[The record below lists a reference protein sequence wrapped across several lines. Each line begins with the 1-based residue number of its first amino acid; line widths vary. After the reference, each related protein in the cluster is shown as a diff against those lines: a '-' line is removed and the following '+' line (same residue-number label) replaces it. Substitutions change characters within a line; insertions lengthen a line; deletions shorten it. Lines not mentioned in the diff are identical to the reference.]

1 MVAMAEERVQR
12 RLAAILAADV
22 VGYSRLMSRDEAG
35 TRARFNSHLNEL
47 IEPAIENRGGRIVKT
62 TGDALLVEF
71 TSVLDAVECAVEIQ
85 KDMTERNANEPDDRR
100 MEFRIGVN
108 LGDVI
113 IEGDDIHGDGVNVA
127 ARLEALADPGGI
139 CISGDVHRQCRGKI
153 DVEFDDLGEREV
165 KNIIEPV
172 HAYRIKLDTVQ
183 QRGVEAEPSGAA
195 GRTLPDRPSIAVLP
209 FANMSSD
216 PDQEYFSDGIT
227 EDIITGL
234 SRNRTFFV
242 ISRSTTFALK
252 GIAGSV
258 AQVAKDLAVRYVLEG
273 SVRKA
278 GTQVR
283 ITAQLID
290 ATTDHHVW
298 ADRYDRD
305 LEDIFAVQ
313 DEITQ
318 KIIGSIAPGILTA
331 EIQRAQRKDATQ
343 LDAWDCMMRAH
354 WHIRRFT
361 KEDNADA
368 RKLLGQALEF
378 DPSNAPALADL
389 AFANHFDAV
398 FGWTDSP
405 ERSHAQLGEAARKAV
420 GADDHDAFAHTALA
434 IFELFSN
441 RHDDAVRRL
450 QRAIDLNPNLA
461 FARGY
466 LGATYAFAG
475 ERDDAMP
482 NLEEAIRLSPR
493 DPLMVIWHISM
504 AWAELSAERYDEAV
518 EYAHQAIEVN
528 PEFTDNYAVLAAACG
543 QLDRSPETG
552 AALDELRRRM
562 PDLTASDNRLQR
574 PFRRPTDRNRFI
586 GGLRKAGLPE

>member
-1 MVAMAEERVQR
+1 MAEAKRK
-12 RLAAILAADV
+12 LAAILAADV
-22 VGYSRLMSRDEAG
+22 AGYSRLMGTDEEATIAALDARRQIFRERIAVRNGRVVDTAG
-35 TRARFNSHLNEL
+35 
-47 IEPAIENRGGRIVKT
+47 
-62 TGDALLVEF
+62 D
-71 TSVLDAVECAVEIQ
+71 SVLAEFASVVEAVRCAAEVQEALAEI
-85 KDMTERNANEPDDRR
+85 NAEIAEDRR
-100 MEFRIGVN
+100 MRFRIGVN

-113 IEGDDIHGDGVNVA
+113 EKDDGTIYGDGVNVA
-127 ARLEALADPGGI
+127 ARIEGLAEPGGV
-139 CISGDVHRQCRGKI
+139 CVSESAYMQVEGKTDFGFADI
-153 DVEFDDLGEREV
+153 GEHEV
-165 KNIIEPV
+165 KNIARLV
-172 HAYRIKLDTVQ
+172 RAYRIERDTAQ
-183 QRGVEAEPSGAA
+183 QSVAAAAPSGASDA
-195 GRTLPDRPSIAVLP
+195 KSPDRPSIAVLP
-209 FANMSSD
+209 FANMSGD

-252 GIAGSV
+252 GSAVNV

-278 GTQVR
+278 GNRVR

-290 ATTDHHVW
+290 GATDHHVW

-318 KIIGSIAPGILTA
+318 NIVGSIAPGILTA

-343 LDAWDCMMRAH
+343 LDAWDCIMRAH
-354 WHIRRFT
+354 WHIRRFN
-361 KEDNADA
+361 KEDNTNA

-378 DPSNAPALADL
+378 DPDNATALADL

-405 ERSHAQLGEAARKAV
+405 ERSHVQLGEAARKAV

-466 LGATYAFAG
+466 LGVTYAFAG
-475 ERDDAMP
+475 ERDHAMS

-493 DPLMVIWHISM
+493 DPLMVIWHICM

-518 EYAHQAIEVN
+518 EYAHHAIESN

-543 QLDRSPETG
+543 QLNRSPEAG

-562 PDLTASDNRLQR
+562 PDLTASDNRLRR
-574 PFRRPTDRNRFI
+574 PFRRSTDRNRFI
-586 GGLRKAGLPE
+586 DGLRKAGLPE

>member
-1 MVAMAEERVQR
+1 MAEERVQR

-22 VGYSRLMSRDEAG
+22 VGYSRLMGEDEAG
-35 TRARFNSHLNEL
+35 TRARFNAHLNEL
-47 IEPAIENRGGRIVKT
+47 IEPAIERGRGRIVKT

-71 TSVLDAVECAVEIQ
+71 ASVVDAVQCAVGIQ
-85 KDMTERNANEPDDRR
+85 NGMVDRNADEPDDRR
-100 MEFRIGVN
+100 IVFRIGAN

-127 ARLEALADPGGI
+127 ARLEGLCEPGEVYLSASVFDQV
-139 CISGDVHRQCRGKI
+139 SGKMDAVF
-153 DVEFDDLGEREV
+153 EDLGEQTV
-165 KNIIEPV
+165 KNITRPV
-172 HAYRIKLDTVQ
+172 RVYRVNEKSASGTTKSDPT
-183 QRGVEAEPSGAA
+183 EALS
-195 GRTLPDRPSIAVLP
+195 LPDKPSIAVLP
-209 FANMSSD
+209 FENMSGD
-216 PDQEYFSDGIT
+216 PEQEYFSDGIT

-278 GTQVR
+278 GTRVR

-290 ATTDHHVW
+290 ATTDRHVW

-305 LEDIFAVQ
+305 LDDIFAVQ
-313 DEITQ
+313 DEITRN
-318 KIIGSIAPGILTA
+318 IIGSIAPGILTA

-343 LDAWDCMMRAH
+343 LNAWDCMMRAH

-361 KEDNADA
+361 KEDNAKA
-368 RKLLGQALEF
+368 RKLLSQALEF
-378 DPSNAPALADL
+378 DPNNAPALADL

-405 ERSHAQLGEAARKAV
+405 ELSHAQLGEAARKAI
-420 GADDHDAFAHTALA
+420 GADDHDAFSHTALA
-434 IFELFSN
+434 IFELFAN

-450 QRAIDLNPNLA
+450 QKAIDLNPNLA

-482 NLEEAIRLSPR
+482 NLEEAILLSPR
-493 DPLMVIWHISM
+493 DPLMVIWYICM
-504 AWAELSAERYDEAV
+504 AWAELSADHYNEAV
-518 EYAHQAIEVN
+518 EFAHQAIEVN

-543 QLDRSPETG
+543 QLDRSPEAG

-562 PDLTASDNRLQR
+562 PDLTASDNRLRR
-574 PFRRPTDRNRFI
+574 PFSRPIDRNRFI
-586 GGLRKAGLPE
+586 DGLRKAGLPG

>member
-1 MVAMAEERVQR
+1 MVEERVQR

-22 VGYSRLMSRDEAG
+22 VGYSRLIETDEEG
-35 TRARFNSHLNEL
+35 TRAHLRNVHSEL
-47 IEPAIENRGGRIVKT
+47 IAPQIAADGGRIVKT
-62 TGDALLVEF
+62 TGDGILAEF
-71 TSVLDAVECAVEIQ
+71 PSAVDAV
-85 KDMTERNANEPDDRR
+85 RNALAIQSAMADHNAELPEHQRLV
-100 MEFRIGVN
+100 FRLGINV
-108 LGDVI
+108 GDVI
-113 IEGDDIHGDGVNVA
+113 IEGEDIHGDGVNIA
-127 ARLEALADPGGI
+127 ARLEEICQPGEVYV
-139 CISGDVHRQCRGKI
+139 SGTVYDQAAGKL
-153 DVEFDDLGEREV
+153 VASFDDLGEQTV
-165 KNIIEPV
+165 KNIAKPV
-172 HAYRIKLDTVQ
+172 RTYRVRVGL
-183 QRGVEAEPSGAA
+183 EAEARQEPIAA
-195 GRTLPDRPSIAVLP
+195 DTLPPRSDKPSIAVLP
-209 FANMSSD
+209 FENMSGD
-216 PDQEYFSDGIT
+216 PEQEYFSDGIT

-278 GTQVR
+278 GTRVR

-290 ATTDHHVW
+290 ATTDRHVW

-305 LEDIFAVQ
+305 LDDIFAVQ
-313 DEITQ
+313 DEITRN
-318 KIIGSIAPGILTA
+318 IIGSIAPGILTA

-343 LDAWDCMMRAH
+343 LNAWDCMMRAH

-361 KEDNADA
+361 KEDNAKA
-368 RKLLGQALEF
+368 RKLLSQALEF
-378 DPSNAPALADL
+378 DPNNAPALADL

-420 GADDHDAFAHTALA
+420 GADDHDAFSHTALA
-434 IFELFSN
+434 IFELFAN

-450 QRAIDLNPNLA
+450 QKAIDLNPNLA

-466 LGATYAFAG
+466 LGTTYAFAG
-475 ERDDAMP
+475 ERDEAMP
-482 NLEEAIRLSPR
+482 NLEEAILLSPR
-493 DPLMVIWHISM
+493 DPLMVIWYICM
-504 AWAELSAERYDEAV
+504 AWAELSADHYNEAV

-543 QLDRSPETG
+543 QLDRSPEAG

-562 PDLTASDNRLQR
+562 PDLTASDNRLRR
-574 PFRRPTDRNRFI
+574 PFSRPIDRNRFI
-586 GGLRKAGLPE
+586 DGLRKAGLPG

>member
-1 MVAMAEERVQR
+1 MANPRGDQ

-22 VGYSRLMSRDEAG
+22 AGYSRLMEADERATVATLDACRAVFRDHVAG
-35 TRARFNSHLNEL
+35 H
-47 IEPAIENRGGRIVKT
+47 GGRIVDT
-62 TGDALLVEF
+62 AGD
-71 TSVLDAVECAVEIQ
+71 SVLAIFPSAIGAVEAAIAIQ
-85 KDMTERNANEPDDRR
+85 DELRGRNEPLPEDRR
-100 MEFRIGVN
+100 MRFRLGVN

-113 IEGDDIHGDGVNVA
+113 EKEDGSIYGSGVNVA
-127 ARLEALADPGGI
+127 ARIEGIGEPGGVA
-139 CISGDVHRQCRGKI
+139 ISEDIFRQVEGKI
-153 DVEFDDLGEREV
+153 DRGFEDIGEHEV
-165 KNIIEPV
+165 KNIARPV
-172 HAYRIKLDTVQ
+172 RAYRIGFGTAQ
-183 QRGVEAEPSGAA
+183 EGASDAAPTGA
-195 GRTLPDRPSIAVLP
+195 GDPKIPDRPSIAVLP
-209 FANMSSD
+209 FANMSGD

-252 GIAGSV
+252 GTAINV

-278 GTQVR
+278 GNRVR

-290 ATTDHHVW
+290 GATDHHVW
-298 ADRYDRD
+298 ADRYDRE

-313 DEITQ
+313 DEITRN
-318 KIIGSIAPGILTA
+318 IIGSIAPGILSA
-331 EIQRAQRKDATQ
+331 EIQRAQRKDASQ
-343 LDAWDCMMRAH
+343 LDAWDCVMRAH

-368 RKLLGQALEF
+368 RKLLDQALEL
-378 DPSNAPALADL
+378 DPVNATALADL
-389 AFANHFDAV
+389 AFSNHFDAV

-405 ERSHAQLGEAARKAV
+405 ERSLARSGEAARKAV

-450 QRAIDLNPNLA
+450 QRAIDLDPNLA

-466 LGATYAFAG
+466 LGVTHAFAG
-475 ERDDAMP
+475 ERDAAMP
-482 NLEEAIRLSPR
+482 NLEEAVRLSPR
-493 DPLMVIWHISM
+493 DPLMVIWHIGM
-504 AWAELSAERYDEAV
+504 AWAELLAEHDDKAE
-518 EYAHQAIEVN
+518 EYARQAIEAN

-543 QLDRSPETG
+543 QLDRAPEAA
-552 AALDELRRRM
+552 AALDELRQRM
-562 PDLTASDNRLQR
+562 PDLTAGDDRLRR
-574 PFRRPTDRNRFI
+574 PFRRSVDRDRFLD
-586 GGLRKAGLPE
+586 GLRKAGLPG